1 MREGLRL
8 YREGRLAAAA
18 RLLRRVSE
26 TSPPSF
32 NVQYYL
38 GRSLL
43 DARRYKEALPH
54 LRKAAEMAPTRRT
67 FSGLAAAPVY
77 ACLVE
82 AYAGAGQMSAALS
95 TLDTAL
101 AAAPAN
107 AELLRAKGSLLLRQ
121 GDLTGAR
128 AALEKARS
136 VSARE
141 PRLHVELSNVYR
153 NLGELAP
160 AEREA
165 REAVRLEPKSPEAHV
180 ALGLAAGA
188 LGREAEAGRSFREA
202 LRLSSDHPDALFY
215 LGAVELRAGRVA
227 AATPLL
233 ERLVAKAPDYPQ
245 ARETLALAKRMA
257 APR

>member
-8 YREGRLAAAA
+8 YREGQFAAAA
-18 RLLRRVSE
+18 RLLRRVSR

-43 DARRYKEALPH
+43 DERRYAEAIPH

-67 FSGLAAAPVY
+67 LSGLAAAPIY
-77 ACLVE
+77 AYLVE
-82 AYAGAGQMSAALS
+82 AYAGAGQMSTALS

-101 AAAPAN
+101 AVAPAN
-107 AELLRAKGSLLLRQ
+107 AELLRAKGSLLLQQ
-121 GDLTGAR
+121 GDLPGAR

-136 VSARE
+136 MNAGE

-153 NLGELAP
+153 NLGDLAP
-160 AEREA
+160 AEAEA
-165 REAVRLEPKSPEAHV
+165 REAVRLDPRSPEAHV

-202 LRLSSDHPDALFY
+202 LRLSPDHPDALFY
-215 LGAVELRAGRVA
+215 LGAVELRAGRA
-227 AATPLL
+227 AAAAPLL

-245 ARETLALAKRMA
+245 ARETLAVAKRMA
-257 APR
+257 ASR